1 MAIWFKADGTFEN
14 VKPKEGMFT
23 IQELNDFVRGDDPDD
38 QGYIEIVRPNLAGY
52 EDLYLVVNEDGRR
65 FGLPFNGHATLI
77 YAHPGIPAGPLPPN
91 VLILGS
97 REDFEQIVGNALL
110 CDDTE
115 ID

>member
-1 MAIWFKADGTFEN
+1 MAIWLKADGAMVD

-23 IQELNDFVRGDDPDD
+23 IDELHDYVRGDDPDD
-38 QGYIEIVRPNLAGY
+38 QGYFEIVRPNLDGW
-52 EDLYLVVNEDGRR
+52 ERLYLVVNEDGRR
-65 FGLPFNGHATLI
+65 YGYPPNRDATVI

-91 VLILGS
+91 VMILGT
-97 REDFEQIVGNALL
+97 REDFETIVGNALL